1 MIKVDNNYQ
10 LVLKQL
16 EERITGSRYRVT
28 QVANT
33 ELLTTYW
40 EIGRTLLEQKEKA
53 GWGQKII
60 EKLAND
66 LKAKFPNMR
75 GLSKRNLV
83 YMQTF
88 ASAWPLFPFTQPV
101 AAQLPTIDQTDGS
114 SITQPAVAQLQ
125 SNNQTGGSSI
135 PQPAV
140 AELQTSI
147 TQFPTAQLQPS
158 ENQTIKDQQPLL
170 LTIPWTHHMLI
181 LDKAK
186 TLDERIFYIKGA
198 IQNGWNINMLK
209 VNIETCL
216 HKRQGKAITNF
227 DEKLSENQ
235 AELAKLTLKNPYIFD
250 FLDIEVPMHERDLE
264 RSLLK
269 HIKRF
274 LLELGKGFAYVG
286 NQFNVKVQEDEFAL
300 DLLFFNYNLN
310 CFVVFEL
317 KASDFKSEYAGKLN
331 FYVNIIDAQIKMPGH
346 NPTIGVLLCK
356 TPNDMVVKYSLQG
369 IQTPL
374 GVAEYELM
382 PIKLKAE
389 MPTIEELEE
398 ELGREIEIMLNP
410 DEEKKSKAKDVLAA
424 VKGEEFKK

>member
-1 MIKVDNNYQ
+1 MIKVDKNYQ

-16 EERITGSRYRVT
+16 EERITGSRQKVT

-33 ELLTTYW
+33 ELLSTYW

-53 GWGQKII
+53 GWGKKII

-75 GLSKRNLV
+75 GLSVRNLA
-83 YMQTF
+83 YMQVF
-88 ASAWPLFPFTQPV
+88 ASTWPFFPFTQQV
-101 AAQLPTIDQTDGS
+101 AAQLPTNGQTDDLP
-114 SITQPAVAQLQ
+114 ILQ
-125 SNNQTGGSSI
+125 Q
-135 PQPAV
+135 AA
-140 AELQTSI
+140 AELQNI
-147 TQFPTAQLQPS
+147 
-158 ENQTIKDQQPLL
+158 ENQNIMNQQPLL
-170 LTIPWTHHMLI
+170 SQLPWTHHMLI
-181 LDKAK
+181 LDKAN
-186 TLDERIFYIKGA
+186 TPDERIFYIKEA
-198 IQNGWNINMLK
+198 IRNGWSRNMLK
-209 VNIETCL
+209 VNIETSL
-216 HKRQGKAITNF
+216 YKRKGNAITNF
-227 DEKLSENQ
+227 DAKLSENQ
-235 AELAKLTLKNPYIFD
+235 AELAKLTLKNPYVFD

-264 RSLLK
+264 RALLK

-310 CFVVFEL
+310 SFVVFEL

-398 ELGREIEIMLNP
+398 ELGRSLY
-410 DEEKKSKAKDVLAA
+410 
-424 VKGEEFKK
+424 

>member
-1 MIKVDNNYQ
+1 MTKVDNNYQ
-10 LVLKQL
+10 IVLKQL
-16 EERITGSRYRVT
+16 EERITGSRYKVT

-53 GWGQKII
+53 GWGKKLIA
-60 EKLAND
+60 KLAND

-75 GLSKRNLV
+75 GLSQRNLE
-83 YMQTF
+83 YTQTF
-88 ASAWPLFPFTQPV
+88 ASVWPFFPFTQPV
-101 AAQLPTIDQTDGS
+101 APQMPKIGQTDS
-114 SITQPAVAQLQ
+114 
-125 SNNQTGGSSI
+125 SSI
-135 PQPAV
+135 PQFEI
-140 AELQTSI
+140 AELTTIGKTDKSSI
-147 TQFPTAQLQPS
+147 PQQAAAEIQEH
-158 ENQTIKDQQPLL
+158 ENQQINDQKPILSQ
-170 LTIPWTHHMLI
+170 IPWTHHMVI

-186 TLDERIFYIKGA
+186 TPDERIFYIKEA
-198 IQNGWNINMLK
+198 IRNGWSRDILK
-209 VNIETCL
+209 VNIESCL

-227 DEKLSENQ
+227 DAKLSENQ

-250 FLDIEVPMHERDLE
+250 FLDIEAPMQERDLE

-317 KASDFKSEYAGKLN
+317 KAGDFKSEYAGKLN
-331 FYVNIIDAQIKMPGH
+331 FYVNIIDAQIKMPVH

-382 PIKLKAE
+382 PVQLKAE
-389 MPTIEELEE
+389 MPTVEELEQ
-398 ELGREIEIMLNP
+398 ELGRELETMLSP
-410 DEEKKSKAKDVLAA
+410 TEEKKTKAKDILAA
-424 VKGEEFKK
+424 VKKTGN

>member
-1 MIKVDNNYQ
+1 MIEVDNNYQ
-10 LVLKQL
+10 GVLKQL
-16 EERITGSRYRVT
+16 VEKITGSRYKVT

-33 ELLTTYW
+33 ELLATYW
-40 EIGRTLLEQKEKA
+40 EIGRTILEQKEKT
-53 GWGQKII
+53 GWGKKVIA
-60 EKLAND
+60 KLAND

-75 GLSKRNLV
+75 GLSERNLE

-88 ASAWPLFPFTQPV
+88 ASIWPFFPFTQPV
-101 AAQLPTIDQTDGS
+101 AAQLSTIS
-114 SITQPAVAQLQ
+114 K
-125 SNNQTGGSSI
+125 TGGSSI
-135 PQPAV
+135 PQPPV
-140 AELQTSI
+140 AELQTND
-147 TQFPTAQLQPS
+147 
-158 ENQTIKDQQPLL
+158 NQHTSDQQLL
-170 LTIPWTHHMLI
+170 LSQIPWTHHTIL

-186 TLDERIFYIKGA
+186 TMEERIFYAREVIR
-198 IQNGWNINMLK
+198 NGWSRNMLK

-216 HKRQGKAITNF
+216 YKRQGNAITNF
-227 DEKLSENQ
+227 DSKLSENQ
-235 AELAKLTLKNPYIFD
+235 AELARMTLKNPYIFD

-264 RSLLK
+264 RALLK

-310 CFVVFEL
+310 SFVVFEL
-317 KASDFKSEYAGKLN
+317 KAGEFKPEYAGKLN
-331 FYVNIIDAQIKMPGH
+331 FYVNIIDAQIKMPAH

-382 PIKLKAE
+382 PKQLKAE
-389 MPTIEELEE
+389 MPTIEELEQ
-398 ELGREIEIMLNP
+398 ELGREIESMLSP
-410 DEEKKSKAKDVLAA
+410 IEEKKSKAKDILAA
-424 VKGEEFKK
+424 VKGEEIKKSEK

>member
-1 MIKVDNNYQ
+1 MTKVDNNYQ

-16 EERITGSRYRVT
+16 EERITGSRYKVT

-33 ELLTTYW
+33 ELLGTYW

-66 LKAKFPNMR
+66 LRVKFPNMR

-88 ASAWPLFPFTQPV
+88 ASAWPLFPFTQQY
-101 AAQLPTIDQTDGS
+101 AAQLTTNDETDNS
-114 SITQPAVAQLQ
+114 SITQFSTAQLQ
-125 SNNQTGGSSI
+125 SNVNQHI
-135 PQPAV
+135 N
-140 AELQTSI
+140 E
-147 TQFPTAQLQPS
+147 
-158 ENQTIKDQQPLL
+158 QQSLL
-170 LTIPWTHHMLI
+170 LQVPWTHHMVI
-181 LDKAK
+181 LDKVK
-186 TLDERIFYIKGA
+186 TPDERLFYIKEA
-198 IQNGWNINMLK
+198 IRNGWNNNMLK

-216 HKRQGKAITNF
+216 HKRQGNAITNF
-227 DEKLSENQ
+227 DAKLSENQ

-250 FLDIEVPMHERDLE
+250 FLDIEAPTHERDLE

-317 KASDFKSEYAGKLN
+317 KAGDFKSEYAGKLN

-382 PIKLKAE
+382 PVQLKAE
-389 MPTIEELEE
+389 MPTVEELEQ
-398 ELGREIEIMLNP
+398 ELGREMETMLSP
-410 DEEKKSKAKDVLAA
+410 TEEKKTNAKEILAA
-424 VKGEEFKK
+424 VKRTGN